1 MGDAMY
7 FHNGDNRPN
16 TIFERN
22 DCRFEEIYVSGLVE
36 GSYLVSEIPYFFSSS
51 NGHMPI
57 TIQMRTFHNY
67 DSNHELIET
76 VNLTFITECKD
87 EENIIVEEEGR
98 ISFPYWGS
106 ALLILLVSILL
117 TYMYKRRGTYAKNRL
132 YR

>member
-1 MGDAMY
+1 MY
-7 FHNGDNRPN
+7 FHNGNNRPT

-22 DCRFEEIYVSGLVE
+22 DCRFDEIYVSDLEE
-36 GSYLVSEIPYFFSSS
+36 GGYLVSEIPYFFSSA

-57 TIQMRTFHNY
+57 TIQMRTFNHY
-67 DSNHELIET
+67 DPNHELIKT
-76 VNLTFITECKD
+76 VNLTFIIECED
-87 EENIIVEEEGR
+87 TQNIIVEEEGR

-117 TYMYKRRGTYAKNRL
+117 TYIYKRRGTYAKNRL